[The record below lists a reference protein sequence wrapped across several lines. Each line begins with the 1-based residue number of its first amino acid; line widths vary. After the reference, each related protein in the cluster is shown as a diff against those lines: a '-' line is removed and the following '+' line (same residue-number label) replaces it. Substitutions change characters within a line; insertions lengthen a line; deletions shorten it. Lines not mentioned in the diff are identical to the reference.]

1 MTKCFSF
8 PFNLLKGSTQGRD
21 MEAQELRLLEAIA
34 AVLALEVF
42 AQDGI
47 NLILGKEAQ
56 PSLRGMLS
64 L

>member
-1 MTKCFSF
+1 
-8 PFNLLKGSTQGRD
+8 

-64 L
+64 S